1 MIFYLHYLFQCP
13 LNFVHFIILVILS
26 AQRGRF
32 VFCNMLAVFRRL
44 IPCFLICHLWIQ
56 QYALI
61 IMLLVDILWSC
72 FISISLSHN
81 YSLLQASPVMI
92 GERQCYVEEKRTN
105 GSRGKLIQLQI
116 LSFSSQKNA
125 CLFILRKNIYLF
137 LHGEFMQIA
146 LLEES

>member
-1 MIFYLHYLFQCP
+1 
-13 LNFVHFIILVILS
+13 
-26 AQRGRF
+26 
-32 VFCNMLAVFRRL
+32 
-44 IPCFLICHLWIQ
+44 
-56 QYALI
+56 
-61 IMLLVDILWSC
+61 MLLVDILWSC